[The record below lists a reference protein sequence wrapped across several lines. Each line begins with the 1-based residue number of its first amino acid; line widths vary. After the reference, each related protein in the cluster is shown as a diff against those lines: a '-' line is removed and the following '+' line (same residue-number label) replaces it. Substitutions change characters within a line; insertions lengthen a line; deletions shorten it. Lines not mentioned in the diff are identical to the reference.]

1 MHVIDEDYFDCNLGY
16 PDIITAKWTRVHK
29 FTSFNCIS
37 YKLYIKSDQ
46 IVLDIMITKL
56 GDCDMHW
63 LIELPVNDNLYDNNH
78 NWNVKQLNGGHH
90 LLPLDV
96 WVHPLLLHIGPG
108 QVEVRIRLVVALQCP
123 LTCPKCL
130 EIQRHWAK
138 GSQQKIDI
146 CFHLRHSPSRISPLS
161 WQVWWG
167 RGSAGPEYEPPLAG
181 TAKHWIII
189 IIIIIIIIM
198 NTSPLLRNCK
208 AFNNYYDDTCM

>member
-1 MHVIDEDYFDCNLGY
+1 MRTILIVML
-16 PDIITAKWTRVHK
+16 DIITAKWTRD
-29 FTSFNCIS
+29 ILQ
-37 YKLYIKSDQ
+37 LYIKSDQ
-46 IVLDIMITKL
+46 IVTKL
-56 GDCDMHW
+56 CYQWGDCDMHW
-63 LIELPVNDNLYDNNH
+63 LIELPVNNNLYDNNH
-78 NWNVKQLNGGHH
+78 THNWNVQQLNGGHH

-96 WVHPLLLHIGPG
+96 GVHPLLLHIGPG

-138 GSQQKIDI
+138 GSQQKIYI

-181 TAKHWIII
+181 TAKHST
-189 IIIIIIIIM
+189 IIM
-198 NTSPLLRNCK
+198 TIHVCNVMAMDLMINHSIRILLRILLST
-208 AFNNYYDDTCM
+208 DTVRSN